1 MVKVG
6 ADSSIWVSGQSI
18 VQQGTQQY
26 GLGAAF
32 VGQAGF
38 CSKPAGFDPA
48 TMRTYGFFGRLPMVK
63 DLSRYDEEIGS
74 IGKPNDV
81 ETAGGG
87 RVVIYADSVSFEGEG
102 AKIQANA
109 RPYEDFTARRYSLPG
124 GSGGYIYVKTANAHN
139 ENSLEAGS
147 RVEARGGYGIGEF
160 TSGSGGV
167 VVFDGG
173 FNVPQDDVHVNGG
186 VSDQDTESG
195 CGNGAAG
202 TVYRVEE
209 DSLVVDNKGIRL
221 EAATTVAIP
230 EERQHN
236 SAKGLSE
243 LAKKLVVQG
252 KANLIIKGEHY
263 GLTFNQLKVFDGSIV
278 EFGQQEDSVN
288 VRFTENAH
296 IAKGAVLDF
305 TKTKKV
311 MLYQGEVDGQD
322 TTSRTVIG
330 TVFFRDFL
338 AIKGVN
344 VDIIGNVRVL
354 GSRS

>member
-32 VGQAGF
+32 VGQAGY
-38 CSKPAGFDPA
+38 CSSPAGFDPA

-63 DLSRYDEEIGS
+63 DLSKYDEEIGS

-209 DSLVVDNKGIRL
+209 DSLVVDNKGIKL

-243 LAKKLVVQG
+243 LSKKLVVQG
-252 KANLIIKGEHY
+252 KANLIIKGEHF
-263 GLTFNQLKVFDGSIV
+263 GLTFN
-278 EFGQQEDSVN
+278 
-288 VRFTENAH
+288 
-296 IAKGAVLDF
+296 
-305 TKTKKV
+305 
-311 MLYQGEVDGQD
+311 
-322 TTSRTVIG
+322 
-330 TVFFRDFL
+330 
-338 AIKGVN
+338 
-344 VDIIGNVRVL
+344 
-354 GSRS
+354 